1 MKIEDLKPN
10 ARLVLKGPLKL
21 TGFKVGEVSVVDGV
35 GAENVV
41 FKGAL
46 VVKRDVVLER
56 FMTEP
61 EWKEYR
67 ESLPKPD
74 LHKTVADLSAKVDAM
89 TERFNAFIDA
99 LSTAE
104 PVTLAPTTQSD
115 TTAEQ
120 PKRKVKVLHVNS
132 GTLEGI
138 EVFRIAEKDLTREE
152 FTELHDRHSPY
163 QFDALKRMKKII
175 KPVNGSDSYR
185 LTSYADKIRET
196 GEYEVCAGKIVR
208 VGDYSGPA
216 PSLKVYPYVKS
227 KSMPPELTAAHVNMS
242 SNGRA
247 H

>member
-21 TGFKVGEVSVVDGV
+21 TGFQVGQVSVVDGV
-35 GAENVV
+35 GTESVC
-41 FKGAL
+41 FKGQSFN
-46 VVKRDVVLER
+46 VKRDVVLER
-56 FMTEP
+56 FLTES
-61 EWKEYR
+61 EWNEYR

-74 LHKTVADLSAKVDAM
+74 LHKTVADLSAKVDLM
-89 TERFNAFIDA
+89 NERLNAFIDA

-104 PVTLAPTTQSD
+104 PVSPAPTTQPE
-115 TTAEQ
+115 TEQ
-120 PKRKVKVLHVNS
+120 PKRKVKTLHVNS